1 MDRSACPQSERI
13 VVMDLMRL
21 AEAIMI
27 ALICLGIFFLALLIV
42 SKLSWAGVFV
52 CSGLIGIVFVIYKKL
67 E

>member
-1 MDRSACPQSERI
+1 MGGSENTQSERI

-21 AEAIMI
+21 VEAIMI
-27 ALICLGIFFLALLIV
+27 ALICLCIFFLALLIV

-52 CSGLIGIVFVIYKKL
+52 CSVFIGIVFIIYKKL